1 MGKEYF
7 KIGNKPKSFIK
18 KVNSKQQDY
27 KKCLLIQSLPTIYAL
42 YFYFLKFMLL
52 WMRKHSIE
60 RLVIVK
66 MHNKKVR
73 KDY

>member
-52 WMRKHSIE
+52 
-60 RLVIVK
+60 
-66 MHNKKVR
+66 
-73 KDY
+73 